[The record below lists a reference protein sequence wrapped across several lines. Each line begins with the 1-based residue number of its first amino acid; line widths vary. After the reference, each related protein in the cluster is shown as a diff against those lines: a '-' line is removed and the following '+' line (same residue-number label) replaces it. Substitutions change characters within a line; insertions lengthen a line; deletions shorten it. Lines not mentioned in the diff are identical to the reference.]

1 MGEALNGLKRTMMCG
16 EPREINVGE
25 KITLMGWVQRNRKL
39 GGLQFIDLRDRT
51 GIMQIVFGEEINAES
66 FEKAKAVRP
75 EYCIAVT
82 GEVVLREAPNTA
94 METGMVELKCES
106 IKVLSESETPPIYIK
121 EGLDAAENIRLK
133 YRYLDLRRP
142 DMQKI
147 FMIRNRATKA
157 VRDYLDNNGFLEV
170 ETPILNKSTPEG
182 ARDYL
187 VPSRNYP
194 GMFYALPQSPQIFK
208 QLLMVSGF
216 DKYYQVAKCFR
227 DEDLRANRQPE
238 FTQIDLEMSFV
249 EQDDVMAL
257 NEGLIAH
264 VFKEVLGHEVK
275 LPIKRM
281 PFKEAM
287 EKYGSDKP
295 DLRFGMEITD
305 ITDCV
310 KGMDFVVFKSALEM
324 GGSVRALCLKGGAD
338 LGRKPLDKLVDFVK
352 GYKAKGLAWIQ
363 LKEDGIKSSIAKFL
377 ADDVTENI
385 IKTMGAE
392 IGDAIL
398 IVADKNSV
406 VFQSLGALRLELAKQ
421 FDLIKDKEEFNFTWI
436 TEFPLF
442 EYNEEENRY
451 HAAHHPFTA
460 PMDEDLDMIETNP
473 GAVRSK
479 AYDLVLNG
487 EELGGGSIRIH
498 DSELQTRM
506 FKALG
511 FTEESAY
518 ERFGFLIDAFKFGPP
533 PMDED
538 LDMIETNPGA
548 VRSKAYDLVLNGEEL
563 GGGSI
568 RIHDSEL
575 QTRMFKALGFTEE
588 SAYERFGFLIDAF
601 KFGPPPHGGLAFGL
615 DRMIMF
621 LAGTENIKDVIAFPK
636 NQNAYCYLSEA
647 PNVVDQKQIDEL
659 GLIIKSTDK
668 E

>member
-1 MGEALNGLKRTMMCG
+1 MGEALGGLKRTLMCG
-16 EPREINVGE
+16 EVRGNNVSQ

-51 GIMQIVFGEEINAES
+51 GIMQIVFGEEINSEA
-66 FEKAKAVRP
+66 FEKAKDVRP

-82 GEVVLREAPNTA
+82 GEVVLREAPNHN
-94 METGMVELKCES
+94 MPTGLVELKCES
-106 IKVLSESETPPIYIK
+106 LKILSESETPPIYIK

-142 DMQKI
+142 DMQRI
-147 FMIRNRATKA
+147 FMIRNRISKS
-157 VRDYLDNNGFLEV
+157 VRDYLDYNNFLEV
-170 ETPILNKSTPEG
+170 ETPMLTKSTPEG

-216 DKYYQVAKCFR
+216 DRYYQIVKCFR

-249 EQDDVMAL
+249 EQEDVIKM
-257 NEGLIAH
+257 NEGLIEH
-264 VFKEVLGHEVK
+264 VFKEVAGVDVK

-281 PFKEAM
+281 TFKDAM

-295 DLRFGMEITD
+295 DLRFGMEITN
-305 ITDCV
+305 ITEDV
-310 KGMDFVVFKSALEM
+310 KDMDFVVFKSAIEA

-338 LGRKPLDKLVDFVK
+338 LGRKPIDKLGEFVK
-352 GYKAKGLAWIQ
+352 TYKAKGLAWIQ
-363 LKEDGIKSSIAKFL
+363 IKEDGVKSSIAKFL
-377 ADDVTENI
+377 SDDVTNSI
-385 IKTMGAE
+385 IKTMNAE
-392 IGDAIL
+392 VGDAIF

-421 FDLIKDKEEFNFTWI
+421 FDLIKDKNEFNFTWI

-442 EYNEEENRY
+442 EYDEEEGRY
-451 HAAHHPFTA
+451 HAAHHPFTS
-460 PMDEDLDMIETNP
+460 PMDEDLDMLETNP
-473 GAVRSK
+473 GEVRSK

-498 DSELQTRM
+498 DSKLQQRM

-511 FTEESAY
+511 FTEESA
-518 ERFGFLIDAFKFGPP
+518 
-533 PMDED
+533 
-538 LDMIETNPGA
+538 
-548 VRSKAYDLVLNGEEL
+548 
-563 GGGSI
+563 
-568 RIHDSEL
+568 
-575 QTRMFKALGFTEE
+575 Q
-588 SAYERFGFLIDAF
+588 ERFGFLIDAF

-615 DRMIMF
+615 DRMVMF

-647 PNVVDQKQIDEL
+647 PNIADEKQLEEL
-659 GLIIKSTDK
+659 GISINVK
-668 E
+668 EN

>member
-1 MGEALNGLKRTMMCG
+1 MGESLNGLKRTMMCG
-16 EPREINVGE
+16 ESREEHVGK

-39 GGLQFIDLRDRT
+39 GALEFIDLRDKT
-51 GIMQIVFGEEINAES
+51 GIMQVVFGEEINAEA
-66 FEKAKAVRP
+66 FEKAKGVRS
-75 EYCIAVT
+75 EYCVAVT
-82 GEVVLREAPNTA
+82 GEVVKRESINENMP
-94 METGMVELKCES
+94 TGFVELKCEN
-106 IKVLSESETPPIYIK
+106 IKILSESETPPIYIK
-121 EGLDAAENIRLK
+121 EDLDAAENIRLK

-142 DMQKI
+142 DMHKI
-147 FMIRNRATKA
+147 FEIRSKTTKA
-157 VRDYLDNNGFLEV
+157 IRDYLEENNFLDV
-170 ETPILNKSTPEG
+170 ETPILSKSSPEG

-216 DKYYQVAKCFR
+216 DRYYQIAKCFR

-238 FTQIDLEMSFV
+238 FTQVDMELSFV
-249 EQDDVMAL
+249 EQEDIMAV

-264 VFKEVLGHEVK
+264 VFKKVAGVDVQ

-281 PFKEAM
+281 TFKDAM

-295 DLRFGMEITD
+295 DLRFGMEITN
-305 ITDCV
+305 ITEDV
-310 KGMDFVVFKSALEM
+310 KDLDFVVFKSAIEA

-338 LGRKPLDKLVDFVK
+338 LGRKPLDKLGEFVK
-352 GYKAKGLAWIQ
+352 TYKAKGLAWIQ
-363 LKEDGIKSSIAKFL
+363 LKEDGVKSSIAKFL
-377 ADDVTENI
+377 TDDVTNSI
-385 IKTMGAE
+385 VKTMNAE
-392 IGDAIL
+392 TGDAIL

-421 FDLIKDKEEFNFTWI
+421 FDLIKDKNEFNFTWI

-442 EYNEEENRY
+442 EYSEEEERY
-451 HAAHHPFTA
+451 KACHHPFTA
-460 PMDEDLDMIETNP
+460 PMDEDLDFIESDP
-473 GAVRSK
+473 GNVRSK

-498 DSELQTRM
+498 DTALQERM
-506 FKALG
+506 FRALG
-511 FTEESAY
+511 LTDEVVN
-518 ERFGFLIDAFKFGPP
+518 ERFGYL
-533 PMDED
+533 
-538 LDMIETNPGA
+538 
-548 VRSKAYDLVLNGEEL
+548 
-563 GGGSI
+563 
-568 RIHDSEL
+568 L
-575 QTRMFKALGFTEE
+575 Q
-588 SAYERFGFLIDAF
+588 AF

-647 PNVVDQKQIDEL
+647 PNIVDEKQLTEL
-659 GLIIKSTDK
+659 GIGILPKEEKNDK

>member
-1 MGEALNGLKRTMMCG
+1 MGEALKGLKRTMMCG
-16 EPREINVGE
+16 EPRETNLGE

-66 FEKAKAVRP
+66 FEKAKSVRP

-82 GEVVLREAPNTA
+82 GEVVKREAPNTS

-106 IKVLSESETPPIYIK
+106 IKILSESDTPPIYIK
-121 EGLDAAENIRLK
+121 EDLDAAENIRLK

-147 FMIRNRATKA
+147 FMIRNRASKA
-157 VRDYLDNNGFLEV
+157 VRDYLDNNEFLEI
-170 ETPILNKSTPEG
+170 ETPMLTKSTPEG

-216 DKYYQVAKCFR
+216 DKYYQIVKCFR

-257 NEGLIAH
+257 NEGLVAH
-264 VFKEVLGHEVK
+264 VFKEVLGHEIK
-275 LPIKRM
+275 LPIRRM

-295 DLRFGMEITD
+295 DLRFAMEITD
-305 ITDCV
+305 LSE
-310 KGMDFVVFKSALEM
+310 VVNGVEFKVFSDALSN
-324 GGSVRALCLKGGAD
+324 GGSVRALCLKGGASM
-338 LGRKPLDKLVDFVK
+338 GRKDIDRLGDFVK
-352 GYKAKGLAWIQ
+352 GYKAKGLAWIA
-363 LKEDGIKSSIAKFL
+363 LKDGEVKSPIAKFL
-377 ADDVTENI
+377 KEEEMSSI
-385 IKTMGAE
+385 IEKMSAE
-392 IGDAIL
+392 DGDIIL

-406 VFQSLGALRLELAKQ
+406 VFQSLGALRLELAKK
-421 FDLIKDKEEFNFTWI
+421 FDLVKDKSEFNFCWI

-442 EYNEEENRY
+442 EYDEEEDRY
-451 HAAHHPFTA
+451 HAAHHPFTS
-460 PMDEDLDMIETNP
+460 PMDEDLELLETNP
-473 GAVRSK
+473 GVVRSK

-498 DSELQTRM
+498 DS
-506 FKALG
+506 K
-511 FTEESAY
+511 
-518 ERFGFLIDAFKFGPP
+518 
-533 PMDED
+533 
-538 LDMIETNPGA
+538 
-548 VRSKAYDLVLNGEEL
+548 
-563 GGGSI
+563 
-568 RIHDSEL
+568 L

-621 LAGTENIKDVIAFPK
+621 LAGTDNIKDVIAFPK

-647 PNVVDQKQIDEL
+647 PNVADEKQIEEL
-659 GLIIKSTDK
+659 GLVINKK
-668 E
+668 ES

>member
-1 MGEALNGLKRTMMCG
+1 MGEALNGLKRSLMCG
-16 EPREINVGE
+16 EVREKNVSQ

-51 GIMQIVFGEEINAES
+51 GIMQIVFGEEINAEA
-66 FEKAKAVRP
+66 FEKAKDVRP
-75 EYCIAVT
+75 EYCIAVK
-82 GEVVLREAPNTA
+82 GEVVLREAPNNN
-94 METGMVELKCES
+94 MPTGLVELKCES
-106 IKVLSESETPPIYIK
+106 LKVLSESETPPIYIK

-147 FMIRNRATKA
+147 FMVRSKVSKS
-157 VRDYLDNNGFLEV
+157 VRDYLDANNFLEV
-170 ETPILNKSTPEG
+170 ETPILTKSTPEG

-216 DKYYQVAKCFR
+216 DRYYQVAKCFR

-249 EQDDVMAL
+249 EEEDVIGM

-264 VFKEVLGHEVK
+264 VFKEVAGVDVK

-281 PFKEAM
+281 TFKDAM

-295 DLRFGMEITD
+295 DLRFGMEITN
-305 ITDCV
+305 ITEDV
-310 KGMDFVVFKSALEM
+310 KDMDFVVFKSAIEA
-324 GGSVRALCLKGGAD
+324 GGSVRALCLKGGAE
-338 LGRKPLDKLVDFVK
+338 LGRKPIDKLGEFVK
-352 GYKAKGLAWIQ
+352 TYKAKGLAWIQ
-363 LKEDGIKSSIAKFL
+363 IKEDGIKSSIAKFL
-377 ADDVTENI
+377 TDDVTNSI
-385 IKTMGAE
+385 VKTMNAE
-392 IGDAIL
+392 VGDAIF

-421 FDLIKDKEEFNFTWI
+421 FDLIKDKNEFNFTWI

-442 EYNEEENRY
+442 EYSEEDGRY
-451 HAAHHPFTA
+451 YAAHHPFTS

-473 GAVRSK
+473 GEVRSK

-498 DSELQTRM
+498 DSKLQQRM

-511 FTEESAY
+511 FTEESA
-518 ERFGFLIDAFKFGPP
+518 
-533 PMDED
+533 
-538 LDMIETNPGA
+538 
-548 VRSKAYDLVLNGEEL
+548 
-563 GGGSI
+563 
-568 RIHDSEL
+568 
-575 QTRMFKALGFTEE
+575 Q
-588 SAYERFGFLIDAF
+588 ERFGFLIDAF

-615 DRMIMF
+615 DRMVMF

-647 PNVVDQKQIDEL
+647 PNIVDEKQLDDL
-659 GLIIKSTDK
+659 GISIIANK
-668 E
+668 

>member
-1 MGEALNGLKRTMMCG
+1 MGEALSGLKRSLMCG
-16 EPREINVGE
+16 EVRESNVSQ

-51 GIMQIVFGEEINAES
+51 GIMQIVFGEEINAEA
-66 FEKAKAVRP
+66 FEKAKDVRP

-82 GEVVLREAPNTA
+82 GEVVLREAPNHN
-94 METGMVELKCES
+94 MPTGLVELKCES
-106 IKVLSESETPPIYIK
+106 LKVLSESETPPIYIK

-142 DMQKI
+142 DMQRI
-147 FMIRNRATKA
+147 FMIRSKISKA
-157 VRDYLDNNGFLEV
+157 VRDYLDANNFLEV
-170 ETPILNKSTPEG
+170 ETPILTKSTPEG

-216 DKYYQVAKCFR
+216 DRYYQIAKCFR

-249 EQDDVMAL
+249 EQEDVIKM

-264 VFKEVLGHEVK
+264 VFKEVAGVDVK

-281 PFKEAM
+281 TFKDAM

-295 DLRFGMEITD
+295 DLRFGMEITN
-305 ITDCV
+305 ITEDV
-310 KGMDFVVFKSALEM
+310 KDMDFVVFKSAIEA

-338 LGRKPLDKLVDFVK
+338 LGRKPIDKLGEFVK
-352 GYKAKGLAWIQ
+352 TYKAKGLAWIQ
-363 LKEDGIKSSIAKFL
+363 IKEDGIKSSIAKFL
-377 ADDVTENI
+377 TDDVTNSI
-385 IKTMGAE
+385 IKTMNAE
-392 IGDAIL
+392 VGDAIF

-421 FDLIKDKEEFNFTWI
+421 FDLIKDKNEFNFTWI

-442 EYNEEENRY
+442 EYSEEEGRY
-451 HAAHHPFTA
+451 YAAHHPFTS
-460 PMDEDLDMIETNP
+460 PMDEDLDMIESNP
-473 GAVRSK
+473 GEVRSK

-498 DSELQTRM
+498 DSKLQQRM

-511 FTEESAY
+511 FTEESA
-518 ERFGFLIDAFKFGPP
+518 
-533 PMDED
+533 
-538 LDMIETNPGA
+538 
-548 VRSKAYDLVLNGEEL
+548 
-563 GGGSI
+563 
-568 RIHDSEL
+568 
-575 QTRMFKALGFTEE
+575 Q
-588 SAYERFGFLIDAF
+588 ERFGFLIDAF

-615 DRMIMF
+615 DRMVMF

-647 PNVVDQKQIDEL
+647 PNIVDEKQLDDLAIS
-659 GLIIKSTDK
+659 ISKK
-668 E
+668 EEQ